1 MSLAYIHYMSRVDS
15 MNFNNW
21 KSPCYTYATVE
32 CYSRQTFWLLHF
44 TGYPAWLQ
52 RSAKS
57 ATAVQK
63 HSQSPPLSHL
73 FNRIHPHFTG
83 FFSYVRKFNPHY
95 FLGSLFKQS
104 KINVQNDPWKKKT
117 QIIFIRIV
125 NRIPLGRFVII
136 SFYAQNITSYKDS
149 HFKINSVNVHSLS
162 LNQVNR

>member
-21 KSPCYTYATVE
+21 KSPRYTYATVE

-104 KINVQNDPWKKKT
+104 KINVQNDPWKKNPDYFHKNC
-117 QIIFIRIV
+117 QQNSSRKIRYNIF
-125 NRIPLGRFVII
+125 LC
-136 SFYAQNITSYKDS
+136 SEHYQ
-149 HFKINSVNVHSLS
+149 L
-162 LNQVNR
+162 